1 MHVTSVTKPKNINGR
16 IVDYYMFFAL
26 QGLKYSETV
35 ISIKSIKILKIRCYV
50 GQVYAILDSSAEV
63 NVFASN
69 NSSN

>member
-1 MHVTSVTKPKNINGR
+1 
-16 IVDYYMFFAL
+16 MFFAL
-26 QGLKYSETV
+26 QRLKYSETV

-63 NVFASN
+63 NFFASN